1 MYLFDVK
8 SYSIPKNGNSTS
20 ENEDAKKILP
30 RKHVKSSNFLRC
42 AVSDGAT
49 QASFS
54 RLWAKLLVNESVQYK
69 PSLKR
74 LDDVIFNAQ
83 LSWTNEIAKYELPW
97 HAEEKVK
104 KGAFATLLWLSI
116 NRVDATGGT
125 FKALALGDS
134 NLFVIRKES
143 LHLCFPIQDPQKF
156 SNNPVLISSI
166 PARNE
171 NIKENINI
179 IEDAWFVGDEFI
191 LATDALA
198 YYLLNQFEQNSSFFL
213 VLKEILVMQL
223 LHYDA
228 FQSWIQSLRENNEIK
243 NDDTTLIWMRT
254 VPVLGE
260 VV

>member
-20 ENEDAKKILP
+20 ENEDAKVILP
-30 RKHVKSSNFLRC
+30 RKHVDGSSFLRC

-49 QASFS
+49 QTSFS
-54 RLWAKLLVNESVQYK
+54 RLWAKLLVNESTQFK

-74 LDDVIFNAQ
+74 LGDAIHNAQ
-83 LSWTNEIAKYELPW
+83 LSWTNEIAKYDLPW

-116 NRVDATGGT
+116 NKLDDTGGT
-125 FKALALGDS
+125 YKALALGDS

-143 LHLCFPIQDPQKF
+143 LHISFPIQDSQRFGNDPI
-156 SNNPVLISSI
+156 LISSI

-171 NIKENINI
+171 NMAERINI
-179 IEDAWFVGDEFI
+179 LDDAWFVGDEFF

-198 YYLLNQFEQNSSFFL
+198 YYLLKKFEQNESFFSS
-213 VLKEILVMQL
+213 LKEILIKQMV
-223 LHYDA
+223 HYDS
-228 FQSWIQSLRENNEIK
+228 FQSWIQSLRENNELK
-243 NDDTTLIWMRT
+243 NDDTTLIWIKT
-254 VPVLGE
+254 VPVLN
-260 VV
+260 